1 MFNTIL
7 TRACTAMRIIDRS
20 DIQKAKRTT
29 IEAEEILSLKA
40 EFTSVTARTDV
51 KIDGDRVH
59 VG

>member
-1 MFNTIL
+1 
-7 TRACTAMRIIDRS
+7 MRIIDRS
-20 DIQKAKRTT
+20 DIQKAKQTT

-40 EFTSVTARTDV
+40 EFTSITARTDV